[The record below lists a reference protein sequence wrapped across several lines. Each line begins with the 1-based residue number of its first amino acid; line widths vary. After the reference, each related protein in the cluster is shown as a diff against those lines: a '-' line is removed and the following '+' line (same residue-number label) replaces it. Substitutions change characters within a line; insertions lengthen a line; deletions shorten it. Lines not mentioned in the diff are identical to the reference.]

1 MLRPV
6 LRTVCTIKCI
16 DKIHYSSHSIWSYA
30 NTINC
35 CLAVAEMNLGRAIG
49 RAHGSGASGGEVAPD
64 EHAYAMAGW
73 LMREGEMLTE
83 RIRGGSFFL
92 LGST

>member
-1 MLRPV
+1 
-6 LRTVCTIKCI
+6 
-16 DKIHYSSHSIWSYA
+16 
-30 NTINC
+30 
-35 CLAVAEMNLGRAIG
+35 MNLGRAIG
-49 RAHGSGASGGEVAPD
+49 RAHGSGASGGEVTPD